1 MPDTSLTLTEPAK
14 LANAF
19 GNATASDPLPWALWL
34 LASRMVHKAKSLC
47 LARLF
52 RAPGIYLGPRCL
64 VRGSKFMQ
72 FGRGVYATSN
82 LWLEAVT
89 AYRDQKFSPHI
100 AIGDSVSFSDGVH
113 ISCIER
119 IAIGNHV
126 LMGSHIYISDHNHGL
141 YKGAAQSPPS
151 DPPTHRQLGGGGPVV
166 IADNVWIGDNV
177 VVLGPANI
185 GSGAILA
192 ANSVVRGDVPP
203 GAIVGGIPARILK
216 QFQPATGA
224 WEKA

>member
-14 LANAF
+14 LASAF
-19 GNATASDPLPWALWL
+19 GNATSSDPLPWALWL
-34 LASRMVHKAKSLC
+34 LASRMVHKLKSLG
-47 LARLF
+47 LAILF

-89 AYRDQKFSPHI
+89 AYREQRFNPKI
-100 AIGDSVSFSDGVH
+100 AIGDGVSFSDGVH

-126 LMGSHIYISDHNHGL
+126 LMGSNIYISDHNHGL
-141 YKGAAQSPPS
+141 YKGAAQSQPSEPPA
-151 DPPTHRQLGGGGPVV
+151 HRHLGGGGPVT

-216 QFQPATGA
+216 QFQAATGA
-224 WEKA
+224 WERA